1 MDYDKLQVKFH
12 IPNEEE
18 VDFACEFIE
27 KFIYLELQ
35 MFNEKCSKMSNDERL
50 RSLTLIHYMAIGCLR
65 MIPRIQSE
73 EVKNLCVDNCRSV
86 FPINMYVFDFS
97 VSSVASYDSKF
108 QAQYSLYA
116 KEPSTMSF

>member
-1 MDYDKLQVKFH
+1 VDYDKLQVKFH
-12 IPNEEE
+12 VPNEEE

-65 MIPRIQSE
+65 MVPRIQSE
-73 EVKNLCVDNCRSV
+73 EVKNLCVDIWR
-86 FPINMYVFDFS
+86 FDF
-97 VSSVASYDSKF
+97 
-108 QAQYSLYA
+108 
-116 KEPSTMSF
+116 

>member
-12 IPNEEE
+12 IASEEE
-18 VDFACEFIE
+18 VDFACEFVE

-65 MIPRIQSE
+65 MVPKIESE
-73 EVKNLCVDNCRSV
+73 EVKNLCVD
-86 FPINMYVFDFS
+86 I
-97 VSSVASYDSKF
+97 
-108 QAQYSLYA
+108 
-116 KEPSTMSF
+116 

>member
-12 IPNEEE
+12 VPNEEE

-65 MIPRIQSE
+65 MVPRIQSE
-73 EVKNLCVDNCRSV
+73 EVKNLCVDIWR
-86 FPINMYVFDFS
+86 FDF
-97 VSSVASYDSKF
+97 
-108 QAQYSLYA
+108 
-116 KEPSTMSF
+116 

>member
-12 IPNEEE
+12 VPNEEE

-35 MFNEKCSKMSNDERL
+35 MFHEKCSKMSNDERL

-65 MIPRIQSE
+65 MVPRIQSE
-73 EVKNLCVDNCRSV
+73 EVKNLCVDIWR
-86 FPINMYVFDFS
+86 FDF
-97 VSSVASYDSKF
+97 
-108 QAQYSLYA
+108 
-116 KEPSTMSF
+116 